1 MSSRVSPKSI
11 MRPRLR
17 TLLTL
22 LLLAGTVLGLGAG
35 SEARADQRPAKFVDV
50 IQVRGYIDPVTVSFI
65 RRSIEASVRDKA
77 EAIVIQLDSSGAL
90 LSQTALD
97 ALEFRLKHETRVP
110 VIVWVGEAGA
120 RATHGA
126 VRLVRAAQLV
136 GVAPGTHI
144 GQSTPTIVGTDP
156 LQFKTINAKQAL
168 ADGTAQLNSPIL
180 GLLVAELDGRTVNG
194 KVLDTAKAVVTNGK
208 PSLSPYGVRF
218 ARLTAFDQLLHTVTN
233 PTVAYLLLTIALA
246 LFIFEFYTG
255 GIGVAAAVGLGSFV
269 FAAYGLGLLPTR
281 GWAIALIALA
291 GFGFAVD
298 VQAGVPRFWTAVA
311 TVAFVAGSLTLYR
324 GDVHVPL
331 YWIAVMSIMLVLFMV
346 NGMPSMVRTRFA
358 TPTVGRESMIGA
370 IGTARD
376 TVGPEGVVM
385 VADAPWRARTNRA
398 TPIPAGDPIKVVA
411 IDGLLLEVEPLE
423 GAAKDA
429 GH

>member
-1 MSSRVSPKSI
+1 M
-11 MRPRLR
+11 
-17 TLLTL
+17 
-22 LLLAGTVLGLGAG
+22 
-35 SEARADQRPAKFVDV
+35 
-50 IQVRGYIDPVTVSFI
+50 IQVRGYIDPVTVQFI
-65 RRSIEASVRDKA
+65 HRSIDSSVRDKA
-77 EAIVIQLDSSGAL
+77 QAIVIQLDSSGAL
-90 LSQTALD
+90 LSAKALD
-97 ALEFRLKHETRVP
+97 ALEASLRNERRVP
-110 VIVWVGEAGA
+110 VVVWVGEARA

-126 VRLVRAAQLV
+126 VRVLRAAQLV

-144 GQSTPTIVGTDP
+144 GMSTRPPSGSEP
-156 LQFKTINAKQAL
+156 LRFKTVNSTQAL

-180 GLLVAELDGRTVNG
+180 GLLVAELDGRTING
-194 KVLDTAKAVVTNGK
+194 KVLDTAEAVTRNGR

-218 ARLTAFDQLLHTVTN
+218 AKLTTFDQLLHTVTN

-246 LFIFEFYTG
+246 LFVFEFYTG
-255 GIGVAAAVGLGSFV
+255 GIGVAASVGLGSFV
-269 FAAYGLGLLPTR
+269 LAAYGLGLLPTR
-281 GWAIALIALA
+281 PLALALIALA
-291 GFGFAVD
+291 ALGFAID
-298 VQAGVPRFWTAVA
+298 VQAGVPRFWTAVG
-311 TVAFVAGSLTLYR
+311 TIAFVVGSLTLYHD
-324 GDVHVPL
+324 GVSVPK

-370 IGTARD
+370 IGTARE
-376 TVGPEGVVM
+376 VIGPEGVVM

-398 TPIPAGDPIKVVA
+398 TPILAGAGIKVIA

>member
-1 MSSRVSPKSI
+1 M
-11 MRPRLR
+11 
-17 TLLTL
+17 
-22 LLLAGTVLGLGAG
+22 
-35 SEARADQRPAKFVDV
+35 
-50 IQVRGYIDPVTVSFI
+50 IQVRGYIDPVTVQFI
-65 RRSIEASVRDKA
+65 HRSIDSSVRDKA
-77 EAIVIQLDSSGAL
+77 QAIVIQLDSSGAL
-90 LSQTALD
+90 LSAKALD
-97 ALEFRLKHETRVP
+97 ALEASLRNERRVP
-110 VIVWVGEAGA
+110 VVVWVGEAGA

-126 VRLVRAAQLV
+126 VRVVRAAQLV

-144 GQSTPTIVGTDP
+144 GMSTRPPSGSEP
-156 LQFKTINAKQAL
+156 LRFKTVNSTQAL

-180 GLLVAELDGRTVNG
+180 GLLVAELDGRTING
-194 KVLDTAKAVVTNGK
+194 KVLDTAEAVTRNGR

-218 ARLTAFDQLLHTVTN
+218 AKLTTFDQLLHTVTN

-246 LFIFEFYTG
+246 LFVFEFYTG
-255 GIGVAAAVGLGSFV
+255 GIGVAASVGLGSFV
-269 FAAYGLGLLPTR
+269 LAAYGLGLLPTR
-281 GWAIALIALA
+281 PLALALIALA
-291 GFGFAVD
+291 ALGFAID
-298 VQAGVPRFWTAVA
+298 VQAGVPRFWTAVG
-311 TVAFVAGSLTLYR
+311 TIAFVVGSLILYR
-324 GDVHVPL
+324 DGVSVPK

-370 IGTARD
+370 IGTARE
-376 TVGPEGVVM
+376 VIGPEGVVM

-398 TPIPAGDPIKVVA
+398 TPILAGAGIKVIA

>member
-1 MSSRVSPKSI
+1 M
-11 MRPRLR
+11 
-17 TLLTL
+17 
-22 LLLAGTVLGLGAG
+22 
-35 SEARADQRPAKFVDV
+35 
-50 IQVRGYIDPVTVSFI
+50 IQVRGYIDPVTVQFI
-65 RRSIEASVRDKA
+65 HRSIDSSVRDKA
-77 EAIVIQLDSSGAL
+77 QAIVIQLDSSGAL
-90 LSQTALD
+90 LSAKALD
-97 ALEFRLKHETRVP
+97 ALEASLRNERRVP
-110 VIVWVGEAGA
+110 VVVWVGEAGA

-126 VRLVRAAQLV
+126 VRVLRAAQLV

-144 GQSTPTIVGTDP
+144 GMSTRPPSGSEP
-156 LQFKTINAKQAL
+156 LRFKTVNSTQAL

-180 GLLVAELDGRTVNG
+180 GLLVAELDGRTING
-194 KVLDTAKAVVTNGK
+194 KVLDTAEAVTRNGR

-218 ARLTAFDQLLHTVTN
+218 AKLTTFDQLLHTVTN

-246 LFIFEFYTG
+246 LFVFEFYTG
-255 GIGVAAAVGLGSFV
+255 GIGVAASVGLGSFV
-269 FAAYGLGLLPTR
+269 LAAYGLGLLPTR
-281 GWAIALIALA
+281 PLALALIALA
-291 GFGFAVD
+291 ALGFAID
-298 VQAGVPRFWTAVA
+298 VQAGVPRFWTAVG
-311 TVAFVAGSLTLYR
+311 TIAFVVGSLILYR
-324 GDVHVPL
+324 DGVSVPK

-370 IGTARD
+370 IGTARE
-376 TVGPEGVVM
+376 VIGPEGVVM

-398 TPIPAGDPIKVVA
+398 TPILAGAGIKVIA